1 MKAPDAHTLAQWR
14 REFHTFPEIG
24 WSEFVT
30 TAKLIERLEGM
41 GYTVLTGKEV
51 INPEFVRGRVN
62 AIVERGLAAAKEHGV
77 SEALL
82 KRMDGLTGCVAI
94 FDSGKPG
101 PTIGLRFDIDC
112 VNVQETTAGDHIPKK
127 EGFASTN
134 PGYMHACGH
143 DGHMSIGLGVAQ
155 WLMANRDSLTG
166 KVKLLFQPAEEGVR
180 GARPMAESGILD
192 DVDCFA
198 GAHLGFIAS
207 SGTVIAAPTHFLCT
221 LKIDVRFKGKP
232 AHAGAEPHLGRNA
245 LAAACHAATQMLGI
259 ARHGEGM
266 TRINVGV
273 LRAGEGRNVIPSTA
287 EMQIEVRGENETI
300 NTYMA
305 DEVMRIAQGIAT
317 GFDVQL
323 DTEIMGE
330 AVDLTCD
337 DEMIEHVMA
346 VAKEN
351 PAIKEV
357 LRTKPFNGSEDA
369 TILARRVQAHGG
381 KAVFFVIGADR
392 TAGHH
397 QAEFDFD
404 EKQLVVGVDLFTG
417 LIKRLASLPP
427 STSARPSR

>member
-1 MKAPDAHTLAQWR
+1 MMQMPDLKTLQQWR
-14 REFHTFPEIG
+14 REFHRFPEIG

-30 TAKLIERLEGM
+30 TAKLVGRLEDM
-41 GYTVLTGKEV
+41 GYTVLTGKAV
-51 INPEFVRGRVN
+51 IHPEFVRGRSTSV
-62 AIVERGLAAAKEHGV
+62 VEKGLAAAKAQGV
-77 SEALL
+77 SDAML

-94 FDSGKPG
+94 FDSGQPG
-101 PTIGLRFDIDC
+101 PTIALRFDIDC
-112 VNVQETTAGDHIPKK
+112 VNVQETTAKDHLPAT

-143 DGHMSIGLGVAQ
+143 DGHMTIGLAVAQ
-155 WLMANRDSLTG
+155 WLRIHRDQLKG

-180 GARPMAESGILD
+180 GARPMAESGVLD
-192 DVDCFA
+192 DVDYFA
-198 GAHLGFIAS
+198 GAHLGFIAP
-207 SGTVIAAPTHFLCT
+207 SGTVIAAPTGFLCT

-232 AHAGAEPHLGRNA
+232 AHAGAEPHLGKNA

-287 EMQIEVRGENETI
+287 EMQIEVRGENEKI

-305 DEVMRIAQGIAT
+305 DEVMRIAKGVAL

-323 DTEIMGE
+323 ETEIMGE
-330 AVDLTCD
+330 AVDLTSD
-337 DEMIEHVMA
+337 EEMIEHVMA
-346 VAKEN
+346 VAKATPGVQN
-351 PAIKEV
+351 VVRQK
-357 LRTKPFNGSEDA
+357 LFGGSEDA

-381 KAVFFVIGADR
+381 KAIFFVIGADLK
-392 TAGHH
+392 AGHH

-404 EKQLVVGVDLFTG
+404 EKQLQTGVELFTG
-417 LIKRLASLPP
+417 LIRRLAV
-427 STSARPSR
+427 